1 MQLTLELSNTVFKTF
16 KTNKSLKIFLSDF
29 FLSYFCRNS
38 FNMKNRFPKIIQIS
52 IISLYLIFLAGAIVR
67 MTGSGMGCPDWP
79 KCFGYYIPP
88 TSEEQ
93 ISWKPYTEYQ
103 EGVIIIKN
111 DTLYVTQNTLKT
123 SEKFNPRNWENYTKH
138 DYAKFNKYH
147 TWTEYINRLVSVLA
161 GFIFLFLIYSAA
173 KFWKDDKRIPG
184 IAFTA
189 FFLMLFEAWLGK
201 TVVDSNLTPAIITIH
216 MVVGLF
222 IIGLLLQLQFITS
235 RKKQHFKYDATFNKL
250 LIISLIFSLVQI
262 AMGTQVRQFI
272 DEQVK
277 LFGFENKE
285 YSLMNPSFK
294 FYFHRS
300 FTIAIVL
307 VNFGL
312 FYFNQLKKLGYHLVN
327 WIVFLI
333 FLETITGILMYYAE
347 FPIGTQAIHLLS
359 GAILFGLQFYLW
371 LQSRS
376 TKLLKK
382 EST

>member
-1 MQLTLELSNTVFKTF
+1 M
-16 KTNKSLKIFLSDF
+16 KS
-29 FLSYFCRNS
+29 
-38 FNMKNRFPKIIQIS
+38 RFPKIVQIA
-52 IISLYLIFLAGAIVR
+52 IISVYLIFLAGSIVR

-93 ISWKPYTEYQ
+93 ISWKPNTEFKK
-103 EGVIIIKN
+103 GFIIIK
-111 DTLYVTQNTLKT
+111 DEVLFVAESDVKT
-123 SEKFNPRNWENYTKH
+123 SSEFNKNNWKNYTKH

-147 TWTEYINRLVSVLA
+147 TWTEYINRLASVLS
-161 GFIFLFLIYSAA
+161 GFVFLFLIYGAA
-173 KFWKDDKRIPG
+173 KFWKTKKIIPLLSF
-184 IAFTA
+184 AA

-201 TVVDSNLTPAIITIH
+201 TVVDTNLKPTIITIH
-216 MVVGLF
+216 MVVGLV
-222 IIGLLLQLQFITS
+222 IIALLLQLKFIIS
-235 RKKQHFKYDATFNKL
+235 DKKKVFKYNSIFNKL
-250 LIISLIFSLVQI
+250 LLFSVIFSLIQI

-307 VNFGL
+307 VNFGM
-312 FYFNQLKKLGYHLVN
+312 FYLNQIKNLGYKLVN

-333 FLETITGILMYYAE
+333 FIETITGILMYYAE
-347 FPIGTQAIHLLS
+347 FPLGTQAIHLLS

-376 TKLLKK
+376 VKNIQQ
-382 EST
+382 

>member
-1 MQLTLELSNTVFKTF
+1 M
-16 KTNKSLKIFLSDF
+16 KSK
-29 FLSYFCRNS
+29 
-38 FNMKNRFPKIIQIS
+38 FPKIVQIA
-52 IISLYLIFLAGAIVR
+52 IISLYLIFLAGSVVR

-93 ISWKPYTEYQ
+93 ITWKPNTEFKKGY
-103 EGVIIIKN
+103 IIIK
-111 DTLYVTQNTLKT
+111 DEELFVAQKDIKT
-123 SEKFNPRNWENYTKH
+123 ASQFNANNWETYTKH
-138 DYAKFNKYH
+138 DYNIFNKYH

-161 GFIFLFLIYSAA
+161 GFVFLFLIYGAS
-173 KFWKDDKRIPG
+173 KFCKTDKRIPLL
-184 IAFTA
+184 AFAA

-201 TVVDSNLTPAIITIH
+201 TVVDTNLTPTIITIH
-216 MVVGLF
+216 MVVGLL
-222 IIGLLLQLQFITS
+222 IIGLLLQLKFIVS
-235 RKKQHFKYDATFNKL
+235 DKKQYNYNSLFNKL
-250 LIISLIFSLVQI
+250 LIVSVIFSLIQI

-277 LFGFENKE
+277 QLGFENKN
-285 YSLMNPSFK
+285 YSLLDPNFK

-307 VNFGL
+307 VNLGM
-312 FYFNQLKKLGYHLVN
+312 FYINQVKKLGYKLVN

-347 FPIGTQAIHLLS
+347 FPMGTQAVHLLS

-371 LQSRS
+371 LQSRKTIS
-376 TKLLKK
+376 T
-382 EST
+382 

>member
-1 MQLTLELSNTVFKTF
+1 MKKHFPRIVKITLITV
-16 KTNKSLKIFLSDF
+16 
-29 FLSYFCRNS
+29 
-38 FNMKNRFPKIIQIS
+38 
-52 IISLYLIFLAGAIVR
+52 YLIFLAGAVVR

-93 ISWKPYTEYQ
+93 ITWQANKEFKQ
-103 EGVIIIKN
+103 GMIIVK
-111 DTLYVTQNTLKT
+111 DEVLFVAESDLTTGT
-123 SEKFNPRNWENYTKH
+123 SFNPKNWSKYTKH

-147 TWTEYINRLVSVLA
+147 TWTEYINRLVSVVA
-161 GFIFLFLIYSAA
+161 GFVFLFLLY
-173 KFWKDDKRIPG
+173 G
-184 IAFTA
+184 AFQFRKENKTITIISFVA

-201 TVVDSNLTPAIITIH
+201 TVVDTNLKPTIITIH
-216 MVVGLF
+216 MV
-222 IIGLLLQLQFITS
+222 IGLVIVALLLYLRFIVTEKDNTYKFDS
-235 RKKQHFKYDATFNKL
+235 LFNRL
-250 LIISLIFSLVQI
+250 LIFSVIFSLIQI

-277 LFGFENKE
+277 QFGFDNKQ

-307 VNFGL
+307 VNLGM
-312 FYFNQLKKLGYHLVN
+312 FYLNQVKNLGYKLVN

-347 FPIGTQAIHLLS
+347 FPLGTQAVHLLS

-371 LQSRS
+371 LQSR
-376 TKLLKK
+376 KVKRLV
-382 EST
+382 

>member
-1 MQLTLELSNTVFKTF
+1 
-16 KTNKSLKIFLSDF
+16 
-29 FLSYFCRNS
+29 
-38 FNMKNRFPKIIQIS
+38 MKHKFPKIVQIS

-88 TSEEQ
+88 TSEDQ
-93 ISWKPYTEYQ
+93 IGWKPYTEYE
-103 EGVIIIKN
+103 EGIIIIKN
-111 DTLYVTQNTLKT
+111 DTLYVTEKNFTTSSEFNT
-123 SEKFNPRNWENYTKH
+123 SNWKNYTKH

-161 GFIFLFLIYSAA
+161 GFIFLFLIYGST
-173 KFWKDDKRIPG
+173 KFWKEDKRIPG
-184 IAFTA
+184 IAFAA

-201 TVVDSNLTPAIITIH
+201 TVVDSNLTPTIITIH
-216 MVVGLF
+216 MVVGLI
-222 IIGLLLQLQFITS
+222 IIGLLLQLQFIIS
-235 RKKQHFKYDATFNKL
+235 KRKKSFTYHSAFKKL

-312 FYFNQLKKLGYHLVN
+312 FYLNQIKKLGYQLVN

-347 FPIGTQAIHLLS
+347 FPMGTQAIHLLS

-376 TKLLKK
+376 ATH
-382 EST
+382 